1 MDRQLYQHAVSL
13 MLPSMQQPRPDKKLF
28 IDENGR
34 PAERVTVPGGMDVVV
49 HYDEIPESDVTIV
62 DGIRVTT
69 PIRTMIDI
77 ATQVDSA
84 EFARTVRDCLERR
97 LFTVQAALQRI
108 HQPDMADRRGARLLL
123 AALEQL

>member
-1 MDRQLYQHAVSL
+1 
-13 MLPSMQQPRPDKKLF
+13 MLPSMQQPCPQKKIF
-28 IDENGR
+28 IDENGC
-34 PAERVTVPGGMDVVV
+34 PAERLTAPGGIDVVV
-49 HYDEIPESDVTIV
+49 HYDDIPESDVTTI

-97 LFTVQAALQRI
+97 LFTVEEALQRI